1 MQRSRTFGRRASI
14 EPQRPAPATPRWNPF
29 QDELR
34 TSLSALPQPSNDE
47 VQDVDRE
54 LDEWRAARKLMR
66 RSFREPWRTLAIAT
80 SIGFGLSFW
89 LLPDSVA
96 DVVQYLT
103 AGLTLA
109 SVFAGMRRPKSQ
121 AEGVQEH
128 RIEPTA

>member
-1 MQRSRTFGRRASI
+1 MQQSKTFGRRVRI
-14 EPQRPAPATPRWNPF
+14 EPPRPSPATPRWNLF

-34 TSLSALPQPSNDE
+34 TSISALPQPSNDE
-47 VQDVDRE
+47 VADVDRE
-54 LDEWRAARKLMR
+54 LEEWKAARKLHR

-121 AEGVQEH
+121 VEGLQEH
-128 RIEPTA
+128 RIEPRA